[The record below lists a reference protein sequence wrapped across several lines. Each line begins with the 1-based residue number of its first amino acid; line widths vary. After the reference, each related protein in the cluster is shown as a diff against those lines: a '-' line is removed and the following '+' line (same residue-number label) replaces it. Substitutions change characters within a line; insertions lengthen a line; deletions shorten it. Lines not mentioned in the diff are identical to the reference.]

1 VLASLIQIND
11 PFWSLPNIA
20 SMKPREEQFPADKDE
35 TATSNSSRLEQARQ
49 IIEEYVES
57 LRQIIKKLRRHMN

>member
-1 VLASLIQIND
+1 
-11 PFWSLPNIA
+11 
-20 SMKPREEQFPADKDE
+20 MKPPKEPPPGKDDP
-35 TATSNSSRLEQARQ
+35 SPKSSRLEEARQ